1 MSFQAPELVLSGLF
15 VTFTGA
21 TLARRRLPLPAPVSV
36 YLPYLWAFLL
46 ALTLQALVPPWG
58 VWVLAVLSF
67 LALREY
73 LTLVDLRIE
82 DRWAVLATYLAV
94 PFLYWYVH
102 TGWYGMFV
110 VSVPVYAFL
119 VIPFAVALGSRNARG
134 AVFSVGVL
142 QLGLF
147 LLVYSV
153 GHVAY
158 LSVYSPW
165 MAFYLVAGVSVC
177 DLLAWVLHARDR
189 GPLASAL
196 LQVLV
201 PAPLLVGLGLLLG
214 PWTGIPWVHSVAL
227 GVLIPMLVAIGCFT
241 IDHLEEDLGIERT
254 RLRPGRGE
262 ILNSLKSFLYAGPVV
277 FHYLR
282 YVLETF

>member
-1 MSFQAPELVLSGLF
+1 MSFQVPELVLPGLLLLLTV
-15 VTFTGA
+15 VT
-21 TLARRRLPLPAPVSV
+21 LVRRRLPLPAPVAV

-46 ALTLQALVPPWG
+46 ALTLQEMVPPWG
-58 VWVLAVLSF
+58 IWVLAAVSF

-73 LTLVDLRIE
+73 LTLVDLRIQ
-82 DRWAVLATYLAV
+82 DRWAILVSYLAV
-94 PFLYWYVH
+94 PFLFWYVH

-119 VIPFAVALGSRNARG
+119 AIPFAVALGGGEARG

-158 LSVYSPW
+158 LSVLSPW
-165 MAFYLVAGVSVC
+165 LAFYLVAAVSAC
-177 DLLAWVLHARDR
+177 DLLAWLLHARDR
-189 GPLASAL
+189 EPVASAL

-201 PAPLLVGLGLLLG
+201 PAPLVVGLGLLLG
-214 PWTGIPWVHSVAL
+214 PWSGLPWLHALVL
-227 GVLIPMLVAIGCFT
+227 GVLVPGLVAVGCFT
-241 IDHLEEDLGIERT
+241 IDHLEEDLGIERQ

-262 ILNSLKSFLYAGPVV
+262 VLDSLKSFLYTAPVV

-282 YVLETF
+282 YYLEAF